1 MEIYRC
7 PMLEKEGNNK
17 MATYKERVAALKEAG
32 KETKRKHAEAKAKR
46 KAAKAKK
53 KAAKKPVSVVKT
65 KGGDYPVYKKESKK
79 AESFRSKFAKS
90 RKAGKKTFTWKGK
103 SYSTKTADDVKKE
116 KAAKAPKKVAK
127 KVEKKKVVAKPK
139 EKVVA
144 KEWHPPM
151 ADSRQDL
158 KPKAPKKAAPK
169 KRKPGEF
176 PKIKPYPPRE
186 DQGPKFAEGGKVESN
201 PYGWPSTDAR
211 GKK

>member
-1 MEIYRC
+1 
-7 PMLEKEGNNK
+7 
-17 MATYKERVAALKEAG
+17 MAKKKSWLSKLGKALKPKVVNPAMVEA
-32 KETKRKHAEAKAKR
+32 RKKA
-46 KAAKAKK
+46 

-116 KAAKAPKKVAK
+116 KATKAPKKVAPK
-127 KVEKKKVVAKPK
+127 KVAKPAPSGPESPVGKK
-139 EKVVA
+139 EYEA
-144 KEWHPPM
+144 KPGQESTM
-151 ADSRQDL
+151 QRNR
-158 KPKAPKKAAPK
+158 PKKTVI
-169 KRKPGEF
+169 E
-176 PKIKPYPPRE
+176 PYPPRE